1 MFILYAFCFRF
12 VRKSNQNIALMQQ
25 FRAKNALF
33 LVFLINFAAKISS
46 EIA

>member
-1 MFILYAFCFRF
+1 MLF
-12 VRKSNQNIALMQQ
+12 VAKIGRKSNQNIALMQQ

-46 EIA
+46 EVA